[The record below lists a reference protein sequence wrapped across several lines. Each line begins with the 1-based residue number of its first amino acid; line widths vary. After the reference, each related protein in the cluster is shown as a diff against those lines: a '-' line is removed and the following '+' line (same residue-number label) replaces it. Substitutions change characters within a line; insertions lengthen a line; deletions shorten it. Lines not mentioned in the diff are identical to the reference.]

1 MKIVL
6 MRHGQPELDLHSLK
20 SQRFSSH
27 DLGSLVL
34 EYESSDLNFSTL
46 PSEQAIK
53 AAQGCNIAVSSQL
66 PRAISSVRMLG
77 VEEVHH
83 VQKCFRESDLP
94 YLNWQTPKLNF
105 LCWAVIFRLC
115 WLFGFAKNGEPI
127 HEAKERARLGANYL
141 SALAN
146 QHESVFLLGHGIM
159 NRLIAK
165 QLKSQGW
172 KQTESTGESY
182 WSYSVFEY

>member
-1 MKIVL
+1 MGDFVCEITRGRGGTSRTKVL
-6 MRHGQPELDLHSLK
+6 SRIRL
-20 SQRFSSH
+20 
-27 DLGSLVL
+27 
-34 EYESSDLNFSTL
+34 TL
-46 PSEQAIK
+46 
-53 AAQGCNIAVSSQL
+53 SQL
-66 PRAISSVRMLG
+66 A
-77 VEEVHH
+77 
-83 VQKCFRESDLP
+83 
-94 YLNWQTPKLNF
+94 NPKLNF
-105 LCWAVIFRLC
+105 LCWAMIFRLC

>member
-66 PRAISSVRMLG
+66 PRAVSSVRMLG

-127 HEAKERARLGANYL
+127 HEAKERARLEANYL